1 LALGWGQFSLA
12 DPFLSSPSL
21 SFYKNINRET
31 MKKIISIDI
40 AAKDFKSLKV
50 EKIQI
55 DYTNDL
61 VQIFY
66 DNCLSPIIVD
76 VNDYELLL
84 NGHVVELHHGEVA
97 LVVED

>member
-1 LALGWGQFSLA
+1 
-12 DPFLSSPSL
+12 
-21 SFYKNINRET
+21 
-31 MKKIISIDI
+31 MKKITSIDI

-76 VNDYELLL
+76 VKDYEQLLG
-84 NGHVVELHHGEVA
+84 GHIIELHHGEIA
-97 LVVED
+97 LVIEN

>member
-1 LALGWGQFSLA
+1 
-12 DPFLSSPSL
+12 
-21 SFYKNINRET
+21 
-31 MKKIISIDI
+31 MKKITSIDI

-76 VNDYELLL
+76 VRDYEQLLG
-84 NGHVVELHHGEVA
+84 GHIIELHHGEIA
-97 LVVED
+97 LVIEN

>member
-1 LALGWGQFSLA
+1 
-12 DPFLSSPSL
+12 
-21 SFYKNINRET
+21 

>member
-1 LALGWGQFSLA
+1 
-12 DPFLSSPSL
+12 
-21 SFYKNINRET
+21 
-31 MKKIISIDI
+31 MKKITSIDI

-66 DNCLSPIIVD
+66 DNCLSPIVVD
-76 VNDYELLL
+76 VRDYEMLLD
-84 NGHVVELHHGEVA
+84 GHVVELHQGEVA
-97 LVVED
+97 LVVEN

>member
-1 LALGWGQFSLA
+1 
-12 DPFLSSPSL
+12 
-21 SFYKNINRET
+21 
-31 MKKIISIDI
+31 MKKILSIDI
-40 AAKDFKSLKV
+40 AAKNFKSLKV

-55 DYTNDL
+55 DYANDL

-76 VNDYELLL
+76 VKDYELLL
-84 NGHVVELHHGEVA
+84 DGHIVELHHGEVA

>member
-1 LALGWGQFSLA
+1 
-12 DPFLSSPSL
+12 
-21 SFYKNINRET
+21 
-31 MKKIISIDI
+31 MKKITSIDI

-66 DNCLSPIIVD
+66 DNCLSPIVVD
-76 VNDYELLL
+76 VRDYEQLLD
-84 NGHVVELHHGEVA
+84 GHVVELHHGEIA
-97 LVVED
+97 LVIEN

>member
-1 LALGWGQFSLA
+1 M
-12 DPFLSSPSL
+12 
-21 SFYKNINRET
+21 KNIT
-31 MKKIISIDI
+31 SIDI

-66 DNCLSPIIVD
+66 DDCISPMVFD
-76 VNDYELLL
+76 VRDYERLLD
-84 NGHVVELHHGEVA
+84 GHVVELHHGEIA

>member
-1 LALGWGQFSLA
+1 
-12 DPFLSSPSL
+12 
-21 SFYKNINRET
+21 
-31 MKKIISIDI
+31 MKKITSIDI

-55 DYTNDL
+55 DYANDL

-66 DNCLSPIIVD
+66 DECISPMVIE

-84 NGHVVELHHGEVA
+84 DGHVVELHQGEIA

>member
-1 LALGWGQFSLA
+1 
-12 DPFLSSPSL
+12 
-21 SFYKNINRET
+21 
-31 MKKIISIDI
+31 MKKITSIDI

-66 DNCLSPIIVD
+66 DNCLSPIVVD
-76 VNDYELLL
+76 VRDYEQLLG
-84 NGHVVELHHGEVA
+84 GHIIELHHGEIA
-97 LVVED
+97 LVIEN

>member
-1 LALGWGQFSLA
+1 
-12 DPFLSSPSL
+12 
-21 SFYKNINRET
+21 
-31 MKKIISIDI
+31 MKKITSIDI